1 MSPLYLYNGQLLIEN
16 GALASSINCCCSGN
30 PCNCNCYEVSV
41 NGKWGIGNDAYS
53 DPNNEEWSSGFV
65 YNCGSGGA
73 SYLKL
78 DYPVRIGGINININ
92 GSQAVVT
99 QNGDTG
105 CALMS
110 YEWSNATL
118 TFNSS
123 GCPNGINLGEPTF
136 TCTPIPNDAGCNP
149 IYGDWGGTDEE
160 ICQKAQQFLDDHA
173 PTISFR
179 GCSGACCT
187 CPAVIH
193 PYNYASIEFNG
204 PYFWETEEE
213 ANSAADDVVG
223 FCEEL
228 KSALDDNGYCGAT
241 VNIVFPR
248 VYEWTAFFY
257 DPPRTVWS
265 LVTDFAFVGAVC
277 CGTEEGELIGP
288 KWPDTNFGNI
298 NDYIFGSIQPCVPD
312 EVTRIC
318 VDGVSAANC
327 SDCSTFLADETCGN
341 GACGQS
347 SNGSGFTSA
356 FYTENPLP

>member
-30 PCNCNCYEVSV
+30 PCNCNCYEVAV
-41 NGKWGIGNDAYS
+41 NGKFGFNPDNYS
-53 DPNNEEWSSGFV
+53 DPNNEGWASGFV

-73 SYLKL
+73 SYTKL

-92 GSQAVVT
+92 GAQAVVR
-99 QNGDTG
+99 QDGDSG
-105 CALMS
+105 CAGGG
-110 YEWSNATL
+110 YEWPNATL
-118 TFNSS
+118 TFGED
-123 GCPNGINLGEPTF
+123 GCPTGIDLGEPIF
-136 TCTPIPNDAGCNP
+136 TCSDNAGEAACDP
-149 IYGDWGGTDEE
+149 QFGDWGGTLEE
-160 ICQKAQQFLDDHA
+160 RCQKFRDFLDDHA

-187 CPAVIH
+187 CPGSIH
-193 PYNYASIEFNG
+193 PYEPASNEYLG
-204 PYFWETEEE
+204 PHYWETEEE

-257 DPPRTVWS
+257 DPPQTVWS
-265 LVTDFAFVGAVC
+265 LVTDFASVTAVC

-288 KWPDTNFGNI
+288 KWPGTDFYIFGNI
-298 NDYIFGSIQPCVPD
+298 RSCVPD

-318 VDGVSAANC
+318 VDGMSAANC

-341 GACGQS
+341 VACG
-347 SNGSGFTSA
+347 
-356 FYTENPLP
+356 ENPLP